1 MSDSDRF
8 SVTRRISAAPAA
20 IFAIISD
27 PHGHVTV
34 DGSGMLIAPQG
45 EAKPAAVG
53 DTFVMDM
60 DGPARGFPDLGTYTV
75 TNTVTRFV
83 DDAEF
88 EWTVGQPGK
97 PIGHLYGYQLVAVGD
112 AETDVTH
119 YVDWSAVDDAWRERI
134 VFPVINAEGLG
145 KTLDNLS
152 GVVSPPAG

>member
-1 MSDSDRF
+1 MPESDRF
-8 SVTRRISAAPAA
+8 SVTRRISVAPAD

-27 PHGHVTV
+27 PRGHVSV
-34 DGSGMLIAPQG
+34 DGSGRLIAPQG
-45 EAKPAAVG
+45 DAKPTAVG

-60 DGPARGFPDLGTYTV
+60 DGPARGFPDIGTYTV
-75 TNTVTRFV
+75 TNTVTKFV

-97 PIGHLYGYQLVAVGD
+97 PIGHLYGYQLVAAGD

-134 VFPVINAEGLG
+134 AFPVINAEGLT
-145 KTLDNLS
+145 KTLDNLNA
-152 GVVSPPAG
+152 VVSPATG

>member
-1 MSDSDRF
+1 MPESDRF
-8 SVTRRISAAPAA
+8 SVTRRISVAPAD

-27 PHGHVTV
+27 PRGHVSV

-45 EAKPAAVG
+45 DAKPTAVG

-60 DGPARGFPDLGTYTV
+60 DGPARGFPDIGTYTV
-75 TNTVTRFV
+75 TNTVTKFV

-88 EWTVGQPGK
+88 EWSVGQPGK
-97 PIGHLYGYQLVAVGD
+97 PIGHLFGYQLVAAGD

-134 VFPVINAEGLG
+134 AFPVINAEGLT
-145 KTLDNLS
+145 KTLDNLNA
-152 GVVSPPAG
+152 VVSPATG